1 MKNVIKL
8 TLRIL
13 GYVPFVRLAWLN
25 TVRWL
30 FFHVPLPIRVRD
42 FLMWDVATYILGLDF
57 ETSVKLSTGV
67 RMIGGMG
74 DQISRFILFYSDWQD
89 YLWEPQTLRLAL
101 RLLPPNGQVFIAG
114 AHIGYHALHL
124 ALKAEDGH
132 VFAFE
137 PVQSLFTK
145 LSKNFQIA
153 KLSSLTIE
161 NMALSQKSAE
171 AVTLS
176 VAGMRSSIDVP
187 LAEGVETVKAVSL
200 DDYAKACG
208 VDRVEL
214 IFLDIEGSELNVL
227 QGATNMLE
235 TLPDLILE
243 VNRPGLYAQGQS
255 PDFLYGFLKQKGYK
269 VFFIDDD
276 YFFTLRNNDPSVIEL
291 RPIFSE
297 DKKFHPEMRS
307 FNIFAT
313 CDPDKIGS
321 LNIRVVN
328 NQPVGYDG
336 DPQ

>member
-1 MKNVIKL
+1 MKNIIKL
-8 TLRIL
+8 VLRML
-13 GYVPFVRLAWLN
+13 GYVPFARWIWLN
-25 TVRWL
+25 MIRWL
-30 FFHVPLPIRVRD
+30 FLHIYVSIRVRD

-57 ETSVKLSTGV
+57 ESPVQLPTGV
-67 RMIGGMG
+67 CMMGGMG
-74 DQISRFILFYSDWQD
+74 DQISRFILFYPDWED

-101 RLLPPNGQVFIAG
+101 RLLPLNGRVFIAG

-124 ALKAEDGH
+124 ALKARDGH

-137 PVQSLFTK
+137 PVQVLFTK
-145 LSKNFQIA
+145 LSENSRVA
-153 KLSSLTIE
+153 KLPSLTVE
-161 NMALSQKSAE
+161 KMALSQKSAE

-208 VDRVEL
+208 TDRVEL
-214 IFLDIEGSELNVL
+214 IFLDVEGSELNVL
-227 QGATNMLE
+227 HGATNMLE

-269 VFFIDDD
+269 VFFIEDD
-276 YFFTLRNNDPSVIEL
+276 YFFTLRNYDPSVIEL
-291 RPIFSE
+291 RPLFSG

-313 CDPDKIGS
+313 CDPGKIDS
-321 LNIRVVN
+321 LNVIVANTR
-328 NQPVGYDG
+328 PVGYEG
-336 DPQ
+336 RSL